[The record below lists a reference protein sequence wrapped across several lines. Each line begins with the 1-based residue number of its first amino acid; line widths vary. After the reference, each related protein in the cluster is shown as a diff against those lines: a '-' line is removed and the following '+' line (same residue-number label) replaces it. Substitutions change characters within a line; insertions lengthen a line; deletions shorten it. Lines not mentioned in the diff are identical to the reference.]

1 MRSKKNVTLTLAAI
15 VSYVF
20 GGLALF
26 AAIMIGFNIMG
37 VADAYGAVVQEMAA
51 TVGTV
56 DVDMQIMLVTIE
68 LIVCA
73 LLSFYFAKFY
83 VRANRMPVKP
93 PQMGKSV
100 VFMAVMQMLFCSFIP
115 AVFGIIAGIV
125 IQKKKPKLII
135 ENTATK
141 EGEVSEFK
149 LTAMTEAV
157 TRLNELRSSGAIS
170 EEEYYETLN
179 KILEG

>member
-1 MRSKKNVTLTLAAI
+1 MKTKKNVTLTLAAV
-15 VSYVF
+15 VSYTF

-26 AAIMIGFNIMG
+26 AALMIGFNIMG
-37 VADAYGAVVQEMAA
+37 VADVYGEMVKQMV

-56 DVDMQIMLVTIE
+56 DVEMQIMLATIE

-73 LLSFYFAKFY
+73 LLCFYFGKFY

-93 PQMGKSV
+93 PQMGKTV
-100 VFMAVMQMLFCSFIP
+100 VFMGAMQLIFCSFIP
-115 AVFGIIAGIV
+115 AIFGIIAGIV

>member
-1 MRSKKNVTLTLAAI
+1 MKKNRNITLSLAAI
-15 VSYVF
+15 VSYAF

-26 AAIMIGFNIMG
+26 AGLVIGFNILG
-37 VADAYGAVVQEMAA
+37 VADAYGELVKQMAVAG
-51 TVGTV
+51 GTV
-56 DVDMQIMLVTIE
+56 DVDMQIMLATIE

-73 LLSFYFAKFY
+73 LLSFYFGKFY
-83 VRANRMPVKP
+83 IRANRMPVKP
-93 PQMGKSV
+93 PQMGKTV
-100 VFMAVMQMLFCSFIP
+100 IFMAVMQLLFCSFIP
-115 AVFGIIAGIV
+115 AIFGIIAGIV
-125 IQKKKPKLII
+125 IKNKKPKLII

-141 EGEVSEFK
+141 EGEVSDFK

-170 EEEYYETLN
+170 EEEYYATLN

>member
-1 MRSKKNVTLTLAAI
+1 MRQKKNVTLTLAAI

-26 AAIMIGFNIMG
+26 CAIMIGFNILG
-37 VADAYGAVVQEMAA
+37 VADYYVATLQQMVAA
-51 TVGTV
+51 GTV
-56 DVDMQIMLVTIE
+56 DMDMQVMLATIE
-68 LIVCA
+68 LVVCA
-73 LLSFYFAKFY
+73 MLCFYFAKFY
-83 VRANRMPVKP
+83 VRANRIPVKA
-93 PQMGKSV
+93 PQMGKTV

-115 AVFGIIAGIV
+115 AIFGIIAGIV
-125 IQKKKPKLII
+125 IQKKKPKVII

-157 TRLNELRSSGAIS
+157 TRLNELRNSGAIS
-170 EEEYYETLN
+170 EEEYYSTLN

>member
-1 MRSKKNVTLTLAAI
+1 MKTKKNVTLTLAAV
-15 VSYVF
+15 VSYTF

-26 AAIMIGFNIMG
+26 AALMIGFNIMG
-37 VADAYGAVVQEMAA
+37 VADVYGEMVKQMVA
-51 TVGTV
+51 VGTV
-56 DVDMQIMLVTIE
+56 DVDMQIMLATIE

-73 LLSFYFAKFY
+73 LLCFYFGKFY
-83 VRANRMPVKP
+83 IRANRMPVKP
-93 PQMGKSV
+93 PQMGKTV
-100 VFMAVMQMLFCSFIP
+100 VFMAVMQLIFCSFIP
-115 AVFGIIAGIV
+115 AIFGIIAGIV